1 MDTIVYF
8 IEDKSPSRFCI
19 SLKQVLLF
27 LFELMCHTI
36 SSLQSNFF
44 KEMFHKRKMLN
55 EEITFMAWQRSAIEK
70 INDWSL
76 CLSDNLL
83 NKVLKGFID
92 ETTVYWWLIAVGRVP
107 ALFYVYKA
115 HNSTRPLCC
124 FLFPASFT
132 QSLYP
137 DR

>member
-1 MDTIVYF
+1 MCTYLGREVYTNAMHYHG
-8 IEDKSPSRFCI
+8 
-19 SLKQVLLF
+19 SLKDFGHNCLLHWRKISIKVLHF
-27 LFELMCHTI
+27 LEVSVTLLMCQAMC
-36 SSLQSNFF
+36 SLQSNFF

-92 ETTVYWWLIAVGRVP
+92 ETTSVYWWPIAAGWVP
-107 ALFYVYKA
+107 ALFYVQG
-115 HNSTRPLCC
+115 
-124 FLFPASFT
+124 T
-132 QSLYP
+132 Q
-137 DR
+137 